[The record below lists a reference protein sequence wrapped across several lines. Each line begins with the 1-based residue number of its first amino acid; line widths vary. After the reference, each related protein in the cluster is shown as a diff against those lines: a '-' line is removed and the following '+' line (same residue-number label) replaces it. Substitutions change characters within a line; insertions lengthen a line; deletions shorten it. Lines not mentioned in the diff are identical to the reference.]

1 MRTRKRFKRLTAS
14 EGFSGHILLMNSLR
28 SRQAV
33 IRVFPAACMVDPI
46 VIKKFK
52 LLHYEFKWEFFL
64 KMQLILLSNV
74 KYLFVKL
81 HSTLLIILSS
91 YLYCAGVST
100 AFSLPTS
107 KNNRKR
113 IPPLYF

>member
-1 MRTRKRFKRLTAS
+1 
-14 EGFSGHILLMNSLR
+14 
-28 SRQAV
+28 
-33 IRVFPAACMVDPI
+33 
-46 VIKKFK
+46 
-52 LLHYEFKWEFFL
+52 
-64 KMQLILLSNV
+64 MQLILLSNV